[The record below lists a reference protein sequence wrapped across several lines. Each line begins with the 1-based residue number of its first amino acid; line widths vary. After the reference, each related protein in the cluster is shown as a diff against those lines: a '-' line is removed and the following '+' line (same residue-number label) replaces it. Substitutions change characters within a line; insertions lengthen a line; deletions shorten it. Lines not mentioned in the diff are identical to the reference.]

1 MESTA
6 RAAIDARDGRESE
19 NGIKGQL
26 GTQWTRQRPGE
37 KEPEPRM
44 GERAA
49 SFSRSSG
56 AGREWAPVEM
66 KISHSSGL
74 SRPAAR
80 LLPSFAKKTL
90 GGQTPDGSGN
100 LRIPATV
107 FELGNKTLES
117 VRGLKVICDESFA
130 DPPEKPALSEGGH
143 TGYPHDK
150 AGEERRRGERS
161 EKTLSDAEDEER
173 VDGVSAMSFFL
184 SYCQAHRR
192 SAGPDESAVDVTEGH
207 MVKPNMCCIRSGGQR
222 RRLSVTLVPVT
233 AGSPEDD
240 EEEEEEEEE
249 EDFRA
254 GTR

>member
-66 KISHSSGL
+66 KISHSS
-74 SRPAAR
+74 
-80 LLPSFAKKTL
+80 
-90 GGQTPDGSGN
+90 
-100 LRIPATV
+100 
-107 FELGNKTLES
+107 
-117 VRGLKVICDESFA
+117 
-130 DPPEKPALSEGGH
+130 
-143 TGYPHDK
+143 

-184 SYCQAHRR
+184 SYCQAHRLFAPFEPVRDLFRNSSGDTGYFLRKHLR
-192 SAGPDESAVDVTEGH
+192 SSSGFLFIAVEEKQLRSHEDGLGLEMPAEYRLLPAVT
-207 MVKPNMCCIRSGGQR
+207 V
-222 RRLSVTLVPVT
+222 RLLWDPKV
-233 AGSPEDD
+233 
-240 EEEEEEEEE
+240 
-249 EDFRA
+249 
-254 GTR
+254 